1 MKLLLHIGTHK
12 TATSSLQ
19 LFLRKNETVLES
31 QGIYYPIPPGG
42 KKNFNNFA
50 NKLATGSSQETIKT
64 FQEVY
69 RTASK
74 KGLHH
79 VVISA
84 ESFYAMTNFYG
95 NHLNSDLDS
104 YFFNERKLI
113 KQLKK
118 ACSPFKEVKIVCYF
132 KPQDEFASSIYNQ
145 EIKNTF
151 GISSSYLNYLKLRP
165 DLFNYNSYI
174 KLFEENFGQENIKC
188 INFDSVKKDI
198 IKDFCKQF
206 LPSTFYALAYDDNR
220 KVNERLNRK
229 CLEYKR
235 VFNKLINDKSLHFI
249 VENALKEISLAN
261 PDEKKDH
268 IYGSFRDRE
277 AYFSKYELE
286 NEELC
291 KRYNIDMIPTIVAK
305 EYDNSSIHFVNKKY
319 AMSTSSISLYLRK
332 WIKQPNKLIN
342 FYIRKIIYYI
352 IKIFPKSEIFF
363 LIIRSLIK
371 NFKNRLTRNL

>member
-19 LFLRKNETVLES
+19 SFLRKNKTVLES
-31 QGIYYPIPPGG
+31 QGIYYPIPPGE

-69 RTASK
+69 RAASK

-79 VVISA
+79 VIISA
-84 ESFYAMTNFYG
+84 ESFYAMTNFFG
-95 NHLNSDLDS
+95 NHLNEDIDS
-104 YFFNERKLI
+104 YFLNERKLI
-113 KQLKK
+113 KKLEK

-145 EIKNTF
+145 EIKGTF
-151 GISSSYLNYLKLRP
+151 GISGSYLDYLKLRP
-165 DLFNYNSYI
+165 ELFNYNSHI
-174 KLFEENFGQENIKC
+174 KLIEEYFGQENIKC
-188 INFDSVKKDI
+188 INFDGVKKDF
-198 IKDFCKQF
+198 IKNFCQEF
-206 LPSTFYALAYDDNR
+206 LPPTFYALASDYNHI
-220 KVNERLNRK
+220 VNERLNRK

-235 VFNKLINDKSLHFI
+235 VFNKLIKDKSLHFI
-249 VENALKEISLAN
+249 AEIALKEMSLAE
-261 PDEKKDH
+261 PDKKKDH
-268 IYGSFRDRE
+268 VYGSFRDRE

-291 KRYNIDMIPTIVAK
+291 KRYNIDIIPTIVAK

-342 FYIRKIIYYI
+342 FYIRKVIYYI
-352 IKIFPKSEIFF
+352 IKIFPELKNFF
-363 LIIRSLIK
+363 LIIKSLK
-371 NFKNRLTRNL
+371 KKFKHKFRID